1 MIGLRPMRATGDLSA
16 LPDGAMGPTNVVWWG
31 NLGFMLIEG
40 TAFALA
46 IGAYLYLQSQ
56 SSSWPPPGDRLP
68 GLLWSGIFTVFLL
81 ASEVPN
87 LWVWRRAHGRSA
99 SGVRRGTFAMALI
112 GLILVGLRA
121 VELDHLNIRWDGDVY
136 GSVVW
141 MLMVLHSSHLI
152 TDLGDTIVQSVWLYT
167 HRIDTDQFSDV
178 QDNSEYWTFVVL
190 AWLPIYVLI
199 YWIPRLA

>member
-1 MIGLRPMRATGDLSA
+1 M
-16 LPDGAMGPTNVVWWG
+16 
-31 NLGFMLIEG
+31 
-40 TAFALA
+40 
-46 IGAYLYLQSQ
+46 
-56 SSSWPPPGDRLP
+56 
-68 GLLWSGIFTVFLL
+68 
-81 ASEVPN
+81 
-87 LWVWRRAHGRSA
+87 
-99 SGVRRGTFAMALI
+99 RRGTFAMALI